1 MDEVLLIVFME
12 AKTQRRVM
20 TKIYFVCGFI
30 GSGKTTYSKALAA
43 KHAAF
48 RFSIDE
54 WMIPLYG
61 EHMERELFDR
71 RLATLQ
77 GLFKDSAL
85 QLFSLGVPV
94 VFDFGFWTKADRLA
108 FTEWASS
115 VAASS
120 EIHYLDV
127 GFDVCK
133 QRASVRNSE
142 LNGRSYEMTPE
153 MLELFWSWFETPT
166 SDENVVWIQSAG

>member
-1 MDEVLLIVFME
+1 
-12 AKTQRRVM
+12 M

-30 GSGKTTYSKALAA
+30 GSGKTTYSKALAE
-43 KHAAF
+43 KHGAF

-61 EHMERELFDR
+61 EHMEREVFDS

-77 GLFKDSAL
+77 GLFKDSAM

-94 VFDFGFWTKADRLA
+94 IFDFGFWRKSDRDS
-108 FTEWASS
+108 FTSWASNLG
-115 VAASS
+115 VGS

-127 GFDVCK
+127 PFETCK
-133 QRASVRNSE
+133 ERAFNRNSE
-142 LNGRSYEMTPE
+142 LNGKSYEMTPE
-153 MLELFWSWFETPT
+153 MLDLFWSWFEVPT
-166 SDENVVWIQSAG
+166 SNENVIWVQQEAQ

>member
-1 MDEVLLIVFME
+1 
-12 AKTQRRVM
+12 M

-30 GSGKTTYSKALAA
+30 GSGKTTYSKTLAQ
-43 KHAAF
+43 KHGAF

-61 EHMERELFDR
+61 EHMEREVFNH

-77 GLFKDSAL
+77 ELFKDSAL

-94 VFDFGFWTKADRLA
+94 IFDFGFWRKADRDT
-108 FTEWASS
+108 FTDWASK
-115 VAASS
+115 VGAEG

-127 GFDVCK
+127 SFDACK
-133 QRASVRNSE
+133 QRAFTRNSD
-142 LNGRSYEMTPE
+142 LNGKSYEMTPE
-153 MLELFWSWFETPT
+153 MLDLFWSWFEVPA
-166 SDENVVWIQSAG
+166 SNENVVWVQQAP